1 VDAKP
6 IGAALSRDISADEN
20 SGKDLETFIAQRYE
34 LSQRRDEGA
43 GEEMWAASCRR
54 HNAELEAEAGLAK
67 LAWARHLR
75 TVYAA
80 RMEEWDKLVQKLE
93 GTVSEATK
101 GAR

>member
-1 VDAKP
+1 MIEQP
-6 IGAALSRDISADEN
+6 GRALNRDISTGEHGG
-20 SGKDLETFIAQRYE
+20 SDLEAFLAKRYE